1 MISLI
6 AYDEKYTSESQVKGW
21 LELLRVG
28 TGGQLRQRRLGDN
41 NHLVDSGH
49 ASASASASASVE
61 QISGWGSK

>member
-1 MISLI
+1 MR
-6 AYDEKYTSESQVKGW
+6 GW

-49 ASASASASASVE
+49 ASTSASASASVE

>member
-1 MISLI
+1 MVRQ
-6 AYDEKYTSESQVKGW
+6 YTSESQVKGW

-49 ASASASASASVE
+49 TSTSASASVE

>member
-1 MISLI
+1 M
-6 AYDEKYTSESQVKGW
+6 KGW

-49 ASASASASASVE
+49 ASTSASASVE

>member
-1 MISLI
+1 M
-6 AYDEKYTSESQVKGW
+6 KGW
-21 LELLRVG
+21 LELLKVG

-49 ASASASASASVE
+49 ASASVE